1 MAKGQQRGNREKK
14 KPKQEKVKP
23 AAATSRFA
31 AAPVVVGAP
40 QSGKKKW

>member
-31 AAPVVVGAP
+31 AAPVTLGAP
-40 QSGKKKW
+40 QSGKK